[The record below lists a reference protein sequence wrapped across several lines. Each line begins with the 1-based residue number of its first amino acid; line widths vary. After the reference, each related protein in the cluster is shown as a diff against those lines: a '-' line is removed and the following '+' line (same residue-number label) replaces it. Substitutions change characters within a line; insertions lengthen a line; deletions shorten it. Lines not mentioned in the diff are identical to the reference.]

1 MHVCVADINPS
12 SWREGDALV
21 RRLLGPVK
29 HVKTPHSPPTRDVL
43 KQDNSADTQLR
54 MSADDQSK
62 PTASSVVPL
71 SVQDSDIPPV
81 ELDQS
86 GVNVRREVLTASAAE
101 HLSGSDSVD
110 EVVDSAAGMDA
121 ASGQHQ
127 PVPVATSTCD
137 LNISEPTIHHISI
150 KFPGDFMLCCDAT
163 ACRNADVV
171 LFSNVFARN
180 MAAAG
185 ITVTPL
191 LFRCRHFRVS
201 DADFNPSSSSSHI
214 LILSSNGTLDNIVVL
229 VVMFIT

>member
-43 KQDNSADTQLR
+43 KQDNSSDTQLR
-54 MSADDQSK
+54 MFADDQSK
-62 PTASSVVPL
+62 PTVGSIVPL

-81 ELDQS
+81 ELEQS
-86 GVNVRREVLTASAAE
+86 GVNVRREVSTASAAE
-101 HLSGSDSVD
+101 HLPSSDNVD
-110 EVVDSAAGMDA
+110 EVVDLAAGMDA

-150 KFPGDFMLCCDAT
+150 KFPGDFMLCCD
-163 ACRNADVV
+163 VV

-180 MAAAG
+180 VASAG

-191 LFRCRHFRVS
+191 LIVS
-201 DADFNPSSSSSHI
+201 YPSP
-214 LILSSNGTLDNIVVL
+214 LIDNI
-229 VVMFIT
+229 